1 MALLFF
7 APGLLFYAVEG
18 SINKWFFALKDTVT
32 PNAVGIGAVFVHIAI
47 AMVGTY
53 VLHGD
58 VAVLALAYSV
68 SKSLKVV
75 VLYILIK
82 RRIGPIAPGPVLVFA
97 GKLAVA
103 CAVMSAGVLGA
114 EYVLGRTVGNGKLLL
129 LGSIAG
135 GAVAFLVAAAAVRI
149 EEFYLV
155 TDHLLGKLKRRL
167 RRSAT

>member
-1 MALLFF
+1 
-7 APGLLFYAVEG
+7 
-18 SINKWFFALKDTVT
+18 
-32 PNAVGIGAVFVHIAI
+32 
-47 AMVGTY
+47 
-53 VLHGD
+53 
-58 VAVLALAYSV
+58 
-68 SKSLKVV
+68 
-75 VLYILIK
+75 
-82 RRIGPIAPGPVLVFA
+82 
-97 GKLAVA
+97 
-103 CAVMSAGVLGA
+103 VLGA